1 LNCFLLIK
9 VGSAPRETDATRR
22 STHKSGGGDGGFL
35 AGLESAS
42 FDNDNDASG
51 SPTLLAA
58 SRVVSS
64 RVVL

>member
-1 LNCFLLIK
+1 MLEEDFQASSLNYDDPESDDDDENF
-9 VGSAPRETDATRR
+9 
-22 STHKSGGGDGGFL
+22 GGGDGGFL

-64 RVVL
+64 RVVSR